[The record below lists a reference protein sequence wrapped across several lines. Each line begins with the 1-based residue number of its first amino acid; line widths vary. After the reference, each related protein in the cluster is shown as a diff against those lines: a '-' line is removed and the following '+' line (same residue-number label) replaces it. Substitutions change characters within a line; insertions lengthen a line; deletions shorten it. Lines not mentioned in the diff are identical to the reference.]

1 MFLFAQ
7 ILVIFK
13 MDPVKPSAVTPAK
26 SKLARTFAKVL
37 HLRAATGVAP
47 VDGNHKVK
55 PQQKVKEDRHG
66 HVANVKVMTASHSL
80 SQSFEKG
87 EEVENNKVA
96 LEALLATLFASVS
109 SIKAAYA
116 QLQHAQSPYDPYGIQ
131 SADQLVVSE
140 LKSLSELKHSYL
152 KKQFNPSPSPE
163 TAMVMAEIQELKS
176 VLKTY
181 EIMGKKLE
189 SQVRLKDSEIVFLRE
204 KLEEAINQNRLL
216 EKRLNQSG
224 QLSVLDN
231 LHKSGLNPSH
241 FMTVLRHTVKSI
253 RIFVRLILDEMKVAK
268 MDIDGI
274 ANAME
279 PCVVYWKDDHKCFAF
294 ESYVCKVMFSHFGY
308 PNFSEPDDEHEKL
321 DRELFFGQFM
331 ELKSVKPKEFLT
343 LKPNSEF
350 AKFCRNSR
358 QGVSI
363 FRSVHG
369 MARSIYLQLQIKME
383 TAWTVA
389 LGTAFWIFTLY
400 LYVRKLNRNRQ
411 LSPVCLHRVELLLE
425 TTNVVRDQ
433 PDAENAP
440 SASLWICFVNL
451 LPGILLTWVAKLILF
466 L

>member
-1 MFLFAQ
+1 
-7 ILVIFK
+7 

-116 QLQHAQSPYDPYGIQ
+116 QLQHAQSPYDPHGIQ

-308 PNFSEPDDEHEKL
+308 PNFSEPDDEHDEKL

-350 AKFCRNSR
+350 AKFCRNRYLKLITSKMESLIFGNLR
-358 QGVSI
+358 QRNLLNAGEFPNTQFFASFTEMAKRIWLLHNLGFSFEHVSI
-363 FRSVHG
+363 FQVDKGSRYSEVYMECLADEVFLSSEPEVAFSTIPG
-369 MARSIYLQLQIKME
+369 FQIDR
-383 TAWTVA
+383 TIIQGQVY
-389 LGTAFWIFTLY
+389 I
-400 LYVRKLNRNRQ
+400 
-411 LSPVCLHRVELLLE
+411 SPIA
-425 TTNVVRDQ
+425 NQD
-433 PDAENAP
+433 
-440 SASLWICFVNL
+440 
-451 LPGILLTWVAKLILF
+451 GK
-466 L
+466 

>member
-1 MFLFAQ
+1 
-7 ILVIFK
+7 

-350 AKFCRNSR
+350 AKFCRNRYLKLITSKMESLIFGNLR
-358 QGVSI
+358 QRNLLNAGEFPNTQFFASFTEMAKRIWLLHNLGFSFEHVSI
-363 FRSVHG
+363 F
-369 MARSIYLQLQIKME
+369 QLDKGSRYSEVYMECLADEVFLSSEPEVAFSTIPGFQIDR
-383 TAWTVA
+383 TIIQGQVY
-389 LGTAFWIFTLY
+389 I
-400 LYVRKLNRNRQ
+400 
-411 LSPVCLHRVELLLE
+411 SPIA
-425 TTNVVRDQ
+425 NQD
-433 PDAENAP
+433 
-440 SASLWICFVNL
+440 
-451 LPGILLTWVAKLILF
+451 GK
-466 L
+466 

>member
-1 MFLFAQ
+1 
-7 ILVIFK
+7 

-350 AKFCRNSR
+350 AKFCRNRYLKLITSKMESLIFGNLR
-358 QGVSI
+358 QRNLLNAGEFPNTQFFASFTEMAKRIWLLHNLGFSFEHVSI
-363 FRSVHG
+363 FQVDKGSRYSEVYMECLADEVFLSSEPEVAFSTIPG
-369 MARSIYLQLQIKME
+369 FQIDR
-383 TAWTVA
+383 TIIQGQVY
-389 LGTAFWIFTLY
+389 I
-400 LYVRKLNRNRQ
+400 
-411 LSPVCLHRVELLLE
+411 SPIA
-425 TTNVVRDQ
+425 NQD
-433 PDAENAP
+433 
-440 SASLWICFVNL
+440 
-451 LPGILLTWVAKLILF
+451 GK
-466 L
+466 

>member
-1 MFLFAQ
+1 
-7 ILVIFK
+7 
-13 MDPVKPSAVTPAK
+13 MDSVKPSAVTPAK

-66 HVANVKVMTASHSL
+66 HVGNVKVMTASHSL

-116 QLQHAQSPYDPYGIQ
+116 QLQHAQSPYDPYGIR

-140 LKSLSELKHSYL
+140 LKSLSELKHGYL
-152 KKQFNPSPSPE
+152 KKQFDPSPSPE

-189 SQVRLKDSEIVFLRE
+189 SQVRLKDSEIIFLRE

-253 RIFVRLILDEMKVAK
+253 RIFVRLILDEMKAAK

-308 PNFSEPDDEHEKL
+308 PNFSEPDDDDHDEKP
-321 DRELFFGQFM
+321 DRELFFRQFM

-343 LKPNSEF
+343 MKPNSEF
-350 AKFCRNSR
+350 AKFCRNRYLKLITSKMESLIFGNLR
-358 QGVSI
+358 QRNLLNAGEFPSTQFFASFTEMAKRIWLLHCLGFSFEHVSI
-363 FRSVHG
+363 FRVDKGSRYSEVYMECLADEVFLSSEPEVAFSTIPG
-369 MARSIYLQLQIKME
+369 FQIDR
-383 TAWTVA
+383 TIIQGQVY
-389 LGTAFWIFTLY
+389 I
-400 LYVRKLNRNRQ
+400 
-411 LSPVCLHRVELLLE
+411 SPIA
-425 TTNVVRDQ
+425 NQD
-433 PDAENAP
+433 
-440 SASLWICFVNL
+440 
-451 LPGILLTWVAKLILF
+451 GK
-466 L
+466 